1 VEPEEAGGFHTFRQR
16 PSWRTLLTVRR
27 TRVRAEARKAYRTG
41 RAEETRSEG
50 RGGGGSGGA
59 TFVYTREVW

>member
-1 VEPEEAGGFHTFRQR
+1 MDASARRRGARGG
-16 PSWRTLLTVRR
+16 RR
-27 TRVRAEARKAYRTG
+27 VSHVQAEAELAYPTDCEEDTRSG
-41 RAEETRSEG
+41 RGGAEETRSEG